1 MTFPYPVRRV
11 LARLTSAGHGAR
23 VAGGAVRD
31 LLLGLTPKDYDVAT
45 TARPETVVELFEQ
58 CGLQVIPT
66 GLQHGTVTVVVPD
79 DEPGTPM
86 NLVED
91 EDLKWMQVEI
101 TTLRVDRET
110 DGRHAVVEF
119 TDDWQADAA
128 RRDFTIN
135 AMFMD
140 AEGQVYDF
148 FGGQRDLE
156 VKRVRFVGEADAR
169 IQEDYLRIL
178 RFYRFAARFGDDM
191 IPDLSAREAIRRNLT
206 GLDRISGERIWME
219 LAKMIRLPGAG
230 LAFFCMALDDVFPAI
245 GLPMVRSGE
254 FNGIRYHT
262 DDPITCLVGAISDE
276 RMPLEEARQTL
287 MDTLWHRYKVSKA
300 EFLRAQFLLDHFDP
314 KSFQSLQDYLR
325 LIAEQN
331 EKDQEFAKEAAQFLA
346 LLHNRPGISMAIGVW
361 TIPTFPLT
369 GKDLIARG
377 MQPGKLMGFFLRE
390 AKAAWIDSQYTLTTD
405 ELINLFTL
413 KEIS

>member
-11 LARLTSAGHGAR
+11 LARLTSAGYGAR

-31 LLLGLTPKDYDVAT
+31 LLLGLSPKDYDVAT

-79 DEPGTPM
+79 DEPGTPK

-91 EDLKWMQVEI
+91 EDLTFMPVEI

-119 TDDWQADAA
+119 TDDWEADAA

-156 VKRVRFVGEADAR
+156 HSVVRFVGNADAR

-178 RFYRFAARFGDDM
+178 RFYRFAARFGNEDM
-191 IPDLSAREAIRRNLT
+191 CPMLSDREAIRRNLA
-206 GLDRISGERIWME
+206 GLDKISGERIWME
-219 LAKMIRLPGAG
+219 LAKMIRLPGAHM
-230 LAFFCMALDDVFPAI
+230 AFFCMALDDVFPAI
-245 GLPMVRSGE
+245 GLPMVRTGE
-254 FNGIRYHT
+254 FAGIRHHT

-314 KSFQSLQDYLR
+314 KPFQSLQDYLR
-325 LIAEQN
+325 LITEQN
-331 EKDQEFAKEAAQFLA
+331 EKDQDFAKESAQFLA
-346 LLHNRPGISMAIGVW
+346 LLHDRPGISMTIAVW

-377 MQPGKLMGFFLRE
+377 IKPGPEMGTILRK
-390 AKAAWIDSQYTLTTD
+390 AKTLWINSQFVLNTD
-405 ELINLFTL
+405 DLVELV
-413 KEIS
+413 KP